1 MWNKDIGGQLN
12 TGGQFSGDGQSST
25 GGQPIAYIRRF

>member
-1 MWNKDIGGQLN
+1 MWNKDIGDQLN
-12 TGGQFSGDGQSST
+12 IGGQFSGDGQSST